1 MELIKTNAV
10 LSLSKGYKQ
19 TEVGIIPEDWK
30 VSPLSELG
38 EFKNGIN
45 KSKEDFG
52 FGYPFVNLMDVF
64 GIPFI
69 IDNSSL
75 ELINANQHELNL
87 YNLIEGDVLFVRSS
101 VKPSGVGLTSVVK
114 SNLNDT
120 VFSGFLIRYRFCTE
134 FNLDYK
140 VYCFNQKDFRDRLI
154 AQASVS
160 ANTNINQDA
169 LKKLQLAYPPTLTE
183 QKAIATALSDV
194 DSLIS
199 SLDKLIS
206 KKKAVKQGAMQE
218 LLTPPHKGGR
228 RLPGFSG
235 DWEEKKIGK
244 IGITYGGLT
253 GKTKKDFENGQYPY
267 ITFLNVMK
275 NIIIDT
281 SIFEYVNLKSGEVQ
295 NKTKVG
301 DLFFNTSSET
311 PEEVGM
317 CALLNKDIEHLYLN
331 SFCFGYRLKEESG
344 VHGLFF
350 SYLINSFIGRNLFL
364 SLAQGATRYNLSKS
378 NFNKL
383 VICVPGIEEQKD
395 ISTLLSDM
403 DLEIKSLENKKAKY
417 QEIKQGMMQELL
429 TGKTR
434 LI

>member
-1 MELIKTNAV
+1 MELMKI
-10 LSLSKGYKQ
+10 GYKQ
-19 TEVGIIPEDWK
+19 TEVGLIPEDWK

-120 VFSGFLIRYRFCTE
+120 VFSGFLIRFRFCTE

-199 SLDKLIS
+199 SLDKLIT
-206 KKKAVKQGAMQE
+206 KKKAIKQGAMQA
-218 LLTPPHKGGR
+218 LLKGKK
-228 RLPGFSG
+228 RLKGFGDHSEMKDSEFG
-235 DWEEKKIGK
+235 PIPADWEVKLLPEVFDYIHGKAHEQFILSDGNYKVVNSKFVSTDGKVVKNSSVNFCPAKKGDILSVLSDLPNGK
-244 IGITYGGLT
+244 ALAKTFLVEENDVFAVNQRVCIWR
-253 GKTKKDFENGQYPY
+253 TKKDSSL
-267 ITFLNVMK
+267 FLNYVMNRNK
-275 NIIIDT
+275 Y
-281 SIFEYVNLKSGEVQ
+281 FLKLDDGVTQTHILNNHIEKCPV
-295 NKTKVG
+295 
-301 DLFFNTSSET
+301 
-311 PEEVGM
+311 
-317 CALLNKDIEHLYLN
+317 LLP
-331 SFCFGYRLKEESG
+331 
-344 VHGLFF
+344 
-350 SYLINSFIGRNLFL
+350 
-364 SLAQGATRYNLSKS
+364 KS
-378 NFNKL
+378 
-383 VICVPGIEEQKD
+383 IEEQIAIGECLKA
-395 ISTLLSDM
+395 M
-403 DLEIKSLENKKAKY
+403 DLEIESLENKKAKY

-434 LI
+434 LV

>member
-1 MELIKTNAV
+1 MELTKI
-10 LSLSKGYKQ
+10 GYKQ
-19 TEVGIIPEDWK
+19 TEVGLIPEDWK

-199 SLDKLIS
+199 SLDKLIT
-206 KKKAVKQGAMQE
+206 KKKAIKQGAMQE

-235 DWEEKKIGK
+235 DWTCEPIIGFASITTGTSDTQDRIEDGIYPFFVRSQKVEKINKFSFDGEGILTSGDGVGVGK
-244 IGITYGGLT
+244 IFHYIN
-253 GKTKKDFENGQYPY
+253 GKFDFHQRVYCIHGFRENVDGKYFFNQFSNHFFDRVMSMTAKSSVDSVRREMIADMKIYLPPTKKEQTT
-267 ITFLNVMK
+267 ITQ
-275 NIIIDT
+275 I
-281 SIFEYVNLKSGEVQ
+281 
-295 NKTKVG
+295 
-301 DLFFNTSSET
+301 
-311 PEEVGM
+311 
-317 CALLNKDIEHLYLN
+317 
-331 SFCFGYRLKEESG
+331 
-344 VHGLFF
+344 
-350 SYLINSFIGRNLFL
+350 
-364 SLAQGATRYNLSKS
+364 
-378 NFNKL
+378 
-383 VICVPGIEEQKD
+383 
-395 ISTLLSDM
+395 LSDM
-403 DLEIKSLENKKAKY
+403 DLEIESLENKKCKY

-434 LI
+434 LFWN